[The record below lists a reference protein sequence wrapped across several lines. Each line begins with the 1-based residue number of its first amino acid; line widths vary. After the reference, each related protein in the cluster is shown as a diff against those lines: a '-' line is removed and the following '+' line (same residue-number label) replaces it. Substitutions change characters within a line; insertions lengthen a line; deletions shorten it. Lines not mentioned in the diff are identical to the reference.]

1 MVAIQVKNQRQ
12 MKSRFLCHQC
22 KGRKSIPDW
31 FYRVCTLGIGV
42 LIGEDERERQTCP
55 TCKGKGYLEL

>member
-1 MVAIQVKNQRQ
+1 